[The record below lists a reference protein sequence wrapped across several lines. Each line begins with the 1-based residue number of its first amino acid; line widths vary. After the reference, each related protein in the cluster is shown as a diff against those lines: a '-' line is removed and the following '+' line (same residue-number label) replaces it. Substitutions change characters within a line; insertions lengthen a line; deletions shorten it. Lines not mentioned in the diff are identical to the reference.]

1 MDKSYQNFL
10 ESLAAR
16 ESGGNY
22 QAINS
27 YGYLGKYQM
36 GEAALIDSGYYTKD
50 GTANNDWRG
59 QWTGKDGISSSID
72 FLKNTDAQETAIR
85 DYMSIQW
92 KYIEHFKLDEYVG
105 KELNGITITESG
117 LLAGAHLKGV
127 GGLKDAI
134 ENELDGQFTD
144 AYGTDIQEYIANFG
158 NFETP
163 YEIDT
168 LLLEE
173 NEEEIQLQ
181 EQLDVNETEQ
191 TGNSNEILVE
201 DNWDNQDT
209 VTDSMTDSM
218 ESAAP
223 NQEMQDDTSSDSSFE
238 PTEQMD
244 LDVSSDDIGTWD
256 SEW

>member
-117 LLAGAHLKGV
+117 LLAGAHLKQY
-127 GGLKDAI
+127 LTPTRPAKFI
-134 ENELDGQFTD
+134 EPRNQGALAFDLDTYFW
-144 AYGTDIQEYIANFG
+144 
-158 NFETP
+158 
-163 YEIDT
+163 
-168 LLLEE
+168 LLDMAK
-173 NEEEIQLQ
+173 I
-181 EQLDVNETEQ
+181 
-191 TGNSNEILVE
+191 
-201 DNWDNQDT
+201 
-209 VTDSMTDSM
+209 
-218 ESAAP
+218 
-223 NQEMQDDTSSDSSFE
+223 QDDRHNK
-238 PTEQMD
+238 
-244 LDVSSDDIGTWD
+244 VI
-256 SEW
+256 